1 MNWAQRKVYISG
13 LVDTQESKQKRT
25 SSDTSRRKYSNAY
38 HLIINGER
46 RNVCKAMF
54 LNTLG
59 LKEAMVRKWCKDGLP
74 KEKMHPSSA
83 FRTQRPT
90 SRKKK
95 LVQEFLDELSKL
107 PSHYCRQSSS
117 KEYLEEGIRDMPSL
131 YKLLC
136 EWCNNKSE
144 DIPCITVLRRE
155 FKKKNLGFFQPKKD
169 QCDTCVSH
177 KTGNITDEIYNA
189 HIIKKNRAQA
199 EKKKDK
205 DEATAQDSVWT
216 MDVQAVLISPRLF
229 ASAHYYKTKLAC
241 HNFTMYNL
249 QTGKVLCY
257 FFTEVEADLSANT
270 FATCVR
276 DCLADV
282 LDDNAVT
289 RIILYS
295 DGCGYQNRNSTL
307 SNALLEFSIAHKIVI
322 EQKYLEQGHTQM
334 EVDSVHSVIEKKL
347 RGREVFF
354 PGDYVQAMKEARPT
368 KPYIVKELSYDFA
381 KDFSQLKFLDSIRPG
396 RKAGEPLVHQLRAL
410 RYLPTGKVDFKID
423 FSDEYT
429 ELPQRVRPFNDTW
442 EIRQLHMQRLKI
454 KQTKFQHL
462 QQLKQA
468 MNTVYHSYYDNL
480 PH

>member
-1 MNWAQRKVYISG
+1 
-13 LVDTQESKQKRT
+13 
-25 SSDTSRRKYSNAY
+25 
-38 HLIINGER
+38 
-46 RNVCKAMF
+46 
-54 LNTLG
+54 
-59 LKEAMVRKWCKDGLP
+59 
-74 KEKMHPSSA
+74 
-83 FRTQRPT
+83 
-90 SRKKK
+90 
-95 LVQEFLDELSKL
+95 
-107 PSHYCRQSSS
+107 
-117 KEYLEEGIRDMPSL
+117 
-131 YKLLC
+131 
-136 EWCNNKSE
+136 
-144 DIPCITVLRRE
+144 
-155 FKKKNLGFFQPKKD
+155 
-169 QCDTCVSH
+169 
-177 KTGNITDEIYNA
+177 
-189 HIIKKNRAQA
+189 
-199 EKKKDK
+199 
-205 DEATAQDSVWT
+205 
-216 MDVQAVLISPRLF
+216 
-229 ASAHYYKTKLAC
+229 
-241 HNFTMYNL
+241 MYNL

-307 SNALLEFSIAHKIVI
+307 SNALLEFSIAHQIVI
-322 EQKYLEQGHTQM
+322 EQKYLEKGHTQM

-368 KPYIVKELSYDFA
+368 KPYIVKELSYDFV

-442 EIRQLHMQRLKI
+442 EIRQMHMQRLKI